1 MAIDPRLAERRREV
15 AEDRAR
21 RKVGRL
27 IRLLVVVGLIGGA
40 AWLLLSPILSVDE
53 VTTSGV
59 EVSTT
64 HSVLVAHDVIAGT
77 PMILIRTGEIESALE
92 SDPWIREAVVELDW
106 PGRVSV
112 RVEERDPVAWLS
124 TGEAWGRFAVDGVQL
139 ASAPEPDTSLPWID
153 LGPET
158 GKDED
163 ARRVLGALEFAAA
176 LPQELKEGTRVRV
189 ESDGELWAEVAG
201 YQVRLGRAVEMA
213 AKALSLAALIREQ
226 PASGSIL
233 TLLAPTHPAVT
244 PP

>member
-1 MAIDPRLAERRREV
+1 MTIDPRLAERRREV

-27 IRLLVVVGLIGGA
+27 IRLLIVVGLIGAA
-40 AWLLLSPILSVDE
+40 AWLLLSPVLSVDE
-53 VTTSGV
+53 VTTTGI
-59 EVSTT
+59 EVSTA
-64 HSVLVAHDVIAGT
+64 HSVLVAHDVVAGT
-77 PMILIRTGEIESALE
+77 PMILIRPEEIESALE

-112 RVEERDPVAWLS
+112 RVEERVPVAWLS
-124 TGEAWGRFAVDGVQL
+124 TGEGWGRFAVDGVHL
-139 ASAPEPDTSLPWID
+139 ASAPEPDPAMPWID
-153 LGPET
+153 FGSDR
-158 GKDED
+158 GGDGD
-163 ARRVLGALEFAAA
+163 SRRVLGALEFAAA

-201 YQVRLGRAVEMA
+201 YQVRLGRPVEMT

-226 PASGSIL
+226 PAAGSIL
-233 TLLAPTHPAVT
+233 TLLAPTHPAVS